1 MNKARPMPIGAM
13 KVERCFSAASM
24 KMQKMSCAVKNISMN
39 KPRTAD
45 VSGLSVVR
53 TESGPGKSADTTP
66 AAAIAP
72 RICEM
77 IRSAALIQPIAPMR
91 AIAMVTWRSQV
102 SQEFTIWAVMTS
114 SASTYSGI
122 EKTTTDAEKDPNVDG
137 QRKAKSQ

>member
-1 MNKARPMPIGAM
+1 MPIGAM

-53 TESGPGKSADTTP
+53 TESGPGKSAETMP

-77 IRSAALIQPIAPMR
+77 MRSAALIQPMAPMS
-91 AIAMVTWRSQV
+91 AIAMVTCRSQV
-102 SQEFTIWAVMTS
+102 SQKLTICASMTS
-114 SASTYSGI
+114 STSTYSGI
-122 EKTTTDAEKDPNVDG
+122 EKTATDAEKGPNVDG
-137 QRKAKSQ
+137 QRKAKGQ